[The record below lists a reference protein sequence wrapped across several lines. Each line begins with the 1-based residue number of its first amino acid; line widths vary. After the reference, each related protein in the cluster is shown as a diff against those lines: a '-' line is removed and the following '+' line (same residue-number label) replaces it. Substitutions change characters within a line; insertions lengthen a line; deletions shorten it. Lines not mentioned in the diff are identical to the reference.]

1 MASQRHRGRPGD
13 DETLKG
19 KTSLLIVARDLF
31 ARHGYHGVSIRRLA
45 DAAGVNS
52 SLIQYHFG
60 GKRGLYEAM
69 FEEAVQPLFEQMTRI
84 ASATPPGANVEDRIR
99 DFFTAFMGHM
109 ARTPWLPPLLVRDV
123 LAEEGIMRET
133 FLHRFAEPG
142 GRGLLGGLV
151 RSEAKAGRLRR
162 DLDPNLT
169 ALSMISLALF
179 PFVALP
185 IAGPVL
191 GVRTNPEFID
201 RLVDHTAKLFYRGA
215 ASSASPGRRPGP

>member
-1 MASQRHRGRPGD
+1 MGGQRRRGRSGE

-19 KTSLLIVARDLF
+19 RGALLTVARDLF

-60 GKRGLYEAM
+60 GKRGLYESM
-69 FEEAVQPLFEQMTRI
+69 FEEAVQPLFQQMTRI
-84 ASATPPGANVEDRIR
+84 AAAPVSGANAEDRIR
-99 DFFTAFMGHM
+99 QFFAAFMGHM

-142 GRGLLGGLV
+142 GRGLLVALV
-151 RSEAKAGRLRR
+151 RVEIEAGRLHRH
-162 DLDPNLT
+162 LDPSLT

-201 RLVDHTAKLFYRGA
+201 RLVEHTASLFYQGA
-215 ASSASPGRRPGP
+215 AGSASPGRRPRP